1 MSKITKLLV
10 ANRSEIAIRVFRS
23 AYELGIRTVAIYTH
37 EDRFALHR
45 FKADEAYQIGQPGEP
60 IKSYLNIQAII
71 EICLR
76 HGVDGLHPGYGFL
89 SENPKL
95 AQACADN
102 GITFVGP
109 SVDALHQLGDKTI
122 AREIAQQAGVPV
134 LSGSQRAIADAKE
147 GLSLAESLGFPVI
160 LKAAH
165 GGGGRGMR
173 VIREASEFTPQYEQ
187 ARRESLTAFG
197 SPDLFVEKYIQRAR
211 HIEVQLLGDKHGQL
225 VHLYERDCSVQ
236 RRHQKVVE
244 IAPAPNLNADVR
256 DALCAAAVKIGQQVG
271 YYAAGT
277 VEFLVDADTN
287 EFFFIE
293 VNPRIQVE
301 HTVTEEVTGYDIVK
315 SQILVAQGVP
325 LADERIGIRDQQDVR
340 PSGFAVQC
348 RVTTED
354 PTNGFLPDYG
364 RVAHYRSAGGM
375 GIRLDAGSAFS
386 GAVVNPFYDSL
397 LVKVTARGR
406 RFLDAIKRLDRCL
419 AEFRVRGVKTNIP
432 FLVKL
437 LRHPT
442 FQEGLCTTRFI
453 DETPE
458 LVQIPK
464 RQDRA
469 TKLLTYLGE
478 TIVNGNSLFG
488 TTRPQPL
495 RREPAPIP
503 NFAKTETVPRGTR
516 DQLRD
521 LGPTQF
527 AAWVREQKSLLM
539 TDTTFRDAHQSLL
552 ATRLRTRDF
561 LEIAEAYA
569 HLCPQLFSLEMWG
582 GATFDTAMR
591 FLKEC
596 PWQRLADMR
605 ERIPNIL
612 FQMLLRASNAVGYTN
627 YPDNVVREFV
637 HEAAECGLD
646 VFRIFDSLNCVP
658 NMRVAMEAVLD
669 ATPSHGVRPIC
680 EAAICYSGDIT
691 NPNRTK
697 YSLKYYIQM
706 AKQLEKMG
714 AHILAIKDMA
724 GLCKPRA
731 ARELVRAL
739 KQEIGI
745 PIHFHTHDT
754 GGIQSASILMAAT
767 LVDEQ
772 HPEANLDIA
781 DAAMA
786 PMSGGTSQP
795 NLNTLSE
802 SLRFSPRETGLNSQ
816 HLDSIAEYWKAVRQ
830 FYSPFESEQQPAT
843 TDLYSHEMPGGQYT
857 NLYQQAKSLGLA
869 DQWPEICQA
878 YAQVNQLFGDIVK
891 VTPSSKAVGDM
902 ALFMVANRLTPE
914 AILAGDR
921 ELAFPESVIELMSGA
936 MGFPEGGF
944 PKAIQK
950 LILRDRE
957 PFTQRPGETL
967 PPVDFEAAR
976 NTLKDKIKRDPS
988 KREVLSSVL
997 YPKVFDDFMNHQS
1010 RYSDTSIFPTPVFF
1024 YGLNSGEEVSIDIE
1038 SGKTLIIKYLTTSD
1052 PHADGSRTVFF
1063 ELNGQ
1068 PRDVTVIDR
1077 SLEPN
1082 EKHAVKA
1089 DPGDV
1094 KQVGAAMPG
1103 MVVTV
1108 AVQPGDR
1115 VKKGQKLLTIEA
1127 MKMETSINAER
1138 DGKVAEI
1145 HAKPGCQVSAGD
1157 LLLTFE

>member
-1 MSKITKLLV
+1 MSKIEKLLV

-45 FKADEAYQIGQPGEP
+45 FKADEAYQIGRKGEP
-60 IKSYLNIQAII
+60 IKSYLDINAII
-71 EICLR
+71 DICR
-76 HGVDGLHPGYGFL
+76 QHGVDGIHPGYGFL
-89 SENPKL
+89 SESPKL
-95 AQACADN
+95 AQACEDN

-109 SVDALHQLGDKTI
+109 SVEALHKLGDKTI
-122 AREIAQQAGVPV
+122 AREIAQKAGVPV
-134 LSGSQRAIADAKE
+134 LSGSQRAIVNADE
-147 GLSLAESLGFPVI
+147 GLALAKSLGFPVI

-173 VIREASEFTPQYEQ
+173 VVRNAPDFVAQYEQ
-187 ARRESLTAFG
+187 AKRESLSAFG
-197 SPDLFVEKYIQRAR
+197 SPDIFIEKFIQRAR
-211 HIEVQLLGDKHGQL
+211 HIEVQLLGDQHGNL
-225 VHLYERDCSVQ
+225 VHLFERDCSVQ

-244 IAPAPNLNADVR
+244 IAPAPNLDSKVR
-256 DALCAAAVKIGQQVG
+256 DSLCESAIKIGQHVG

-277 VEFLVDADTN
+277 VEFLVDADAN
-287 EFFFIE
+287 QFFFIE

-301 HTVTEEVTGYDIVK
+301 HTVTEEVTGLDVVK
-315 SQILVAQGVP
+315 SQILIAQGEP
-325 LADERIGIRDQQDVR
+325 LSDERIGIHSQADVR
-340 PSGFAVQC
+340 TTGFAVQC

-354 PTNGFLPDYG
+354 PANNFLPDYG

-406 RFLDAIKRLDRCL
+406 RFEDAIKKLDRCL

-437 LRHPT
+437 LRHQT
-442 FQEGLCTTRFI
+442 FQAGLCTTRFI

-458 LVQIPK
+458 LFQFPK
-464 RQDRA
+464 RHDRA

-478 TIVNGNSLFG
+478 VIVNGNTLFG
-488 TTRPQPL
+488 GQRPQSA
-495 RREPAPIP
+495 RREAAPVPDVSHLNAIP
-503 NFAKTETVPRGTR
+503 LGTR
-516 DQLRD
+516 DRLHD
-521 LGPTQF
+521 LGPTKF
-527 AAWVREQKSLLM
+527 ATWVREQKQLLM

-552 ATRLRTRDF
+552 ATRLRTKDV
-561 LEIAEAYA
+561 LEIAEAYSR
-569 HLCPQLFSLEMWG
+569 LCPQLFSLEMWG
-582 GATFDTAMR
+582 GATFDTSMR

-637 HEAAECGLD
+637 HEAAECGMD

-658 NMRVAMEAVLD
+658 NMKVAMDAVLS

-691 NPNRTK
+691 NPGRTK
-697 YSLKYYIQM
+697 YSLKYYLDM

-724 GLCKPRA
+724 GVCKPKA

-754 GGIQSASILMAAT
+754 GGIQSASILMAAEE
-767 LVDEQ
+767 D
-772 HPEANLDIA
+772 LDIA

-795 NLNTLSE
+795 NLNSLSE

-816 HLDSIAEYWKAVRQ
+816 HLDDIALYWKAVRQ

-869 DQWPEICQA
+869 GQWTEICKA
-878 YAQVNQLFGDIVK
+878 YAQVNLMVGDIVK

-902 ALFMVANRLTPE
+902 ALFMVANKLTPE
-914 AILAGDR
+914 AILDGGR
-921 ELAFPESVIELMSGA
+921 ELAFPESIIELLSGA

-944 PKAIQK
+944 PERIQQI
-950 LILRDRE
+950 ILRDRK
-957 PFTQRPGETL
+957 PFTARPGETL
-967 PPVDFEAAR
+967 PSADFDKIGE
-976 NTLKDKIKRDPS
+976 TLKTS
-988 KREVLSSVL
+988 LKREATRGEKLSSVL
-997 YPKVFDDFMNHQS
+997 YPKVFDDYSKHVAA
-1010 RYSDTSIFPTPVFF
+1010 YSDTSIFPTPVFF
-1024 YGLNSGEEVSIDIE
+1024 FGMNTGEEISIDIE
-1038 SGKTLIIKYLTTSD
+1038 SGKTLIIKYLTMSE
-1052 PHADGSRTVFF
+1052 PHADGSRNVFF

-1077 SLEPN
+1077 SLEPT
-1082 EKHAVKA
+1082 EKRALKA
-1089 DPGDV
+1089 DPADT
-1094 KQVGAAMPG
+1094 KQVGASMPG

-1108 AVQPGDR
+1108 AIQPGDS
-1115 VKKGQKLLTIEA
+1115 VKKGQKLLTVEA
-1127 MKMETSINAER
+1127 MKMETTIAAER
-1138 DGKVAEI
+1138 DGKIADVLV
-1145 HAKPGCQVSAGD
+1145 KPGSQVSTGD
-1157 LLLTFE
+1157 LLLKFA